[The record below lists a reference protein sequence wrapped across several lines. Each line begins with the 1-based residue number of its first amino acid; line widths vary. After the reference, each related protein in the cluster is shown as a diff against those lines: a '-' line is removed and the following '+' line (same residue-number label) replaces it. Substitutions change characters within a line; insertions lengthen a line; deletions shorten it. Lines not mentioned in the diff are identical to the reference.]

1 LRFYLCMLLIMAA
14 CLFLS
19 LHLINRSNRL
29 RMLQAVCLEE
39 MQGLKQE
46 QYVYWEDFLK
56 YCDGY
61 EIMVFIL
68 DGVQWN
74 PPEEWT
80 RVTKDRNIEDIEKQL
95 GIDINNN
102 AVLKLNLGGLS
113 CKSWFYADSGDDC
126 PFEERDFY
134 FACCDETDS
143 DSKKVFIYRGHHLYG
158 I

>member
-1 LRFYLCMLLIMAA
+1 MRKINKIISLLMISCMMNFVQVCADSAEVISIFPADGSA
-14 CLFLS
+14 VTADTVQLS
-19 LHLINRSNRL
+19 AQCSKTA
-29 RMLQAVCLEE
+29 QKA
-39 MQGLKQE
+39 
-46 QYVYWEDFLK
+46 
-56 YCDGY
+56 
-61 EIMVFIL
+61 VFIL